1 MIIADWQRC
10 FSLFFSQII
19 RSLFERAMNITHDMG
34 LRSIAFPFIGTG
46 VLKYPPLE
54 VMKALLDASSL
65 FREKDSPLK
74 TVYIVVWEQD
84 HKTEQVNILLDQQF
98 SRVFKFTVY
107 KDSATNVLFFHV
119 ELHLSFLYP

>member
-1 MIIADWQRC
+1 
-10 FSLFFSQII
+10 
-19 RSLFERAMNITHDMG
+19 MG
-34 LRSIAFPFIGTG
+34 LRSIAFSFIGTG

-98 SRVFKFTVY
+98 RVFKFTVC